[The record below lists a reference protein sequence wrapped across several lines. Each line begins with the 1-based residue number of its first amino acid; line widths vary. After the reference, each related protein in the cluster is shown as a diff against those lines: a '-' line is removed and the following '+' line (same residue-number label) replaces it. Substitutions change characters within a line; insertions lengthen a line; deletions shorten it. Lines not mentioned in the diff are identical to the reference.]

1 MSSLFFL
8 EWLTNLESG
17 VQNKFNFGIGLLVSQ
32 SWFVVTLPHGSTELD
47 KLSPLN
53 PNGFC
58 HFLVQLT
65 IEDRVEEAVDRDHH
79 KCKNFKYRTA
89 KMNGIQHVSCDP
101 IMRATLRVNLA
112 VVDLC
117 ALTPWS
123 AAFGATTSFDRL
135 CFKIILM

>member
-1 MSSLFFL
+1 MGSR
-8 EWLTNLESG
+8 TNLILENLAKS
-17 VQNKFNFGIGLLVSQ
+17 IGSLVSQ
-32 SWFVVTLPHGSTELD
+32 SWFVVTLPHGLTELD

-89 KMNGIQHVSCDP
+89 KMNGIQQELN
-101 IMRATLRVNLA
+101 RN
-112 VVDLC
+112 
-117 ALTPWS
+117 
-123 AAFGATTSFDRL
+123 
-135 CFKIILM
+135 